1 MYRIHL
7 TDAHQSELLRL
18 TRLGSLSPATR
29 TRLEMVRLSDA
40 GWSVPRIAP
49 HLHQHEQTVR
59 SWVKAFLSG
68 GFDALSDKPR
78 PGKRATVSAETLR
91 ALASEIGKGDRTWNS
106 VQAQAWLALRGV
118 SLKRTQVR
126 HYLRQLGLRY
136 KRTAR
141 TLRHKQNAE
150 EVAEKQVALATV
162 QKGGMSST

>member
-40 GWSVPRIAP
+40 GWSVPRIAL

-59 SWVKAFLSG
+59 SWIKAFLSG

-78 PGKRATVSAETLR
+78 PGKRATVSAETLW

-118 SLKRTQVR
+118 SLKRTA
-126 HYLRQLGLRY
+126 H
-136 KRTAR
+136 

>member
-1 MYRIHL
+1 ML
-7 TDAHQSELLRL
+7 TSRNCCV
-18 TRLGSLSPATR
+18 SLVWVRFLPQRAPVWKWCASR
-29 TRLEMVRLSDA
+29 TQA
-40 GWSVPRIAP
+40 G
-49 HLHQHEQTVR
+49 
-59 SWVKAFLSG
+59 AFLSG

-78 PGKRATVSAETLR
+78 PGKRETVSAETLW

-118 SLKRTQVR
+118 SLKRTA
-126 HYLRQLGLRY
+126 H
-136 KRTAR
+136 